1 MWPFRVLGELYNK
14 QVIGPIPSGPPI
26 QRQGWWGGR
35 RREKKQGEG
44 VEEKEKGRGRG
55 TTKMLPADMIYRE
68 MVRLNC
74 MNIMCLASGHVTHTV
89 SSSPLTTRPSG
100 QGPACLHSS
109 TLSCYLPPLLKQS
122 VEQLQ
127 QSSQHP

>member
-26 QRQGWWGGR
+26 QRQGWRGGR

-55 TTKMLPADMIYRE
+55 TTKMLPADTIYHE

-74 MNIMCLASGHVTHTV
+74 MNTISHHC
-89 SSSPLTTRPSG
+89 
-100 QGPACLHSS
+100 
-109 TLSCYLPPLLKQS
+109 
-122 VEQLQ
+122 
-127 QSSQHP
+127 